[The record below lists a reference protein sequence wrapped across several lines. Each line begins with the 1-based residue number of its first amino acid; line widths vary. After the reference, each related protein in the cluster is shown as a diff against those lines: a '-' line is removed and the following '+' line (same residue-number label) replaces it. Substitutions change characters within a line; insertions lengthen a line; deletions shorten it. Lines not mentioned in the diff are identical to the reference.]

1 MDESQTTQMRGSHKK
16 DITGWALAK
25 SPAFWNLFILLGL
38 LCGVGLM
45 TIKYVALFLDFT
57 RRD

>member
-1 MDESQTTQMRGSHKK
+1 MRGSHKK

>member
-1 MDESQTTQMRGSHKK
+1 MSQTQGSHKK

-25 SPAFWNLFILLGL
+25 SPSFWNLFILLGL

-45 TIKYVALFLDFT
+45 TIKYVSSCLDIVYFS
-57 RRD
+57 

>member
-1 MDESQTTQMRGSHKK
+1 VDESQISQTQGSHKK

-25 SPAFWNLFILLGL
+25 SPSFWNLFILLGL

-45 TIKYVALFLDFT
+45 TIKYVSFCLDMVYLS
-57 RRD
+57 